1 MVQHVVHG
9 QCALQLHI
17 ELFALMLKLRPV
29 AVQQVPV
36 GHLRERDAD
45 GTDDQQH
52 NQDYNNISD
61 EKTPYD

>member
-36 GHLRERDAD
+36 RHLGQRKAD

-52 NQDYNNISD
+52 NQDHNNISD
-61 EKTPYD
+61 KKAPYD